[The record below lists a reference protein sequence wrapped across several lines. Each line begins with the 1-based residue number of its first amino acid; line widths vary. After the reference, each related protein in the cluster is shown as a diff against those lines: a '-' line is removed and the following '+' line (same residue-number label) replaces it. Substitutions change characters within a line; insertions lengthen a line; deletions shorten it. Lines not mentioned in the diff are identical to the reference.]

1 MTPLAASQ
9 LPPEELRAGETIAYY
24 SMAFVR
30 SDPRGYRQGVVLKVD
45 ATAGADRPVK
55 VDNGDVLAPTQMVKR
70 MVSRRGRPIDEGKAL
85 WRNLRTLTLVAGG
98 QEAST
103 RASAFNLVGQGAVR
117 QAVNAA
123 HPVIQVP
130 REEISCAVAKG
141 INTSC
146 ATPAVVPV
154 SDIAASR
161 GPTLRKTA
169 PCRRAA
175 DTASPGRSVTRA
187 ASPLREA
194 GAAAGQKLGGPRDP
208 NVVQASSAGAVAVMP
223 QASGGQA
230 AARRDEGYA
239 REGLASRRTHALQT
253 PTVLSCTVVVSKAE

>member
-1 MTPLAASQ
+1 VVRVRHLKKAHSHSNPPTKPSEAGDVHAPSTCSGVMTPLAASQ
-9 LPPEELRAGETIAYY
+9 LPPEELCAGEMIAYY
-24 SMAFVR
+24 LMAFVC

-45 ATAGADRPVK
+45 PTAGADRPVK

-70 MVSRRGRPIDEGKAL
+70 MVNRRGRPIDEGKAL
-85 WRNLRTLTLVAGG
+85 WRNLRKLTLVAGG

-103 RASAFNLVGQGAVR
+103 RASAFNLAGQGSVR
-117 QAVNAA
+117 QAFTAA

-146 ATPAVVPV
+146 ATPAVVTV
-154 SDIAASR
+154 SDMAASS
-161 GPTLRKTA
+161 GPTSRKMA

-175 DTASPGRSVTRA
+175 GTASPGRSVTRA

-194 GAAAGQKLGGPRDP
+194 GAAAGQKIGGPGDP
-208 NVVQASSAGAVAVMP
+208 NVVQASSTLV
-223 QASGGQA
+223 QWQ
-230 AARRDEGYA
+230 
-239 REGLASRRTHALQT
+239 
-253 PTVLSCTVVVSKAE
+253 